1 MSIKTI
7 FKILKQSLKFFLA
20 DKVLKLSASLAYY
33 TVFSLPALLIIVIWI
48 SDVFYGNKAAEGTV
62 YRQMEEFIGTD
73 AALQMHA
80 TIREVSQS
88 TGSGF
93 ATIVGI
99 ITLVLGATGVFGEIQ
114 DSINRIWHLK
124 AKPRKGKGW
133 IRLIINRLI
142 SFSMV
147 ITLGFLLLVSLII
160 NGLMEVFI
168 EYLSSILPD
177 IQVIFVYIF
186 NLLITFLI
194 TVLLFSIIFKVLPDA
209 RIKWKQVRAGAIAA
223 AILFMGGRFLISY
236 YLGHN
241 KLSSAYGAA
250 GSVIVILLWVYY
262 SSAIL
267 YFGAVFTKA
276 WVTETRQRIY
286 PCKYA
291 VWIEETESQPDRSP
305 TNKPKR

>member
-1 MSIKTI
+1 MSLKTI
-7 FKILKQSLKFFLA
+7 FRILKKSFKFFLE

-33 TVFSLPALLIIVIWI
+33 TVFSLPALLIIVFWI
-48 SDVFYGNKAAEGTV
+48 SELFYGNKAAEGTV
-62 YRQMEEFIGTD
+62 YRQMDEFIGTD
-73 AALQMHA
+73 AALQMQE

-124 AKPRKGKGW
+124 SKPRKGKGW
-133 IRLIINRLI
+133 MRLIINRLI

-147 ITLGFLLLVSLII
+147 VTLGFLLLVSLVI

-168 EYLSSILPD
+168 NYLSSVLPD
-177 IQVIFVYIF
+177 IQVIFVYVF
-186 NLLITFLI
+186 NLLMTFII

-209 RIKWKQVRAGAIAA
+209 HIKWKQVRPGAIAA

-267 YFGAVFTKA
+267 YFGAEFTKA
-276 WVTETRQRIY
+276 WVVETKQRIY
-286 PCKYA
+286 PGKYA
-291 VWIEETESQPDRSP
+291 VWIEETETQPDRSP